1 MDIIRSAYSFAFSSH
16 SRLPRWLLCPL
27 LFVEAFLCTLIIKKV
42 PYTEIDWKAYMEQV
56 AQYQAGERDYALI
69 KGGTGPLVYPAG
81 HVYIYSFLSDLTHQ
95 GADIVTAQ
103 YLFMGLY
110 LSTLAMV
117 FMVYREARVM
127 ISAPVY
133 ILPLLAL
140 SKRLHS
146 IYLLRLFNDPFSIFL
161 LFAAIYCWQKRQW
174 TLGSAAYSLSVGV
187 KMNTLLAL
195 PAVAVIYLLAC
206 GRDKAIKQAA
216 IMAQIQFLL
225 GAPFLGFAPKSYV
238 TKAFEFSRQ
247 FMFKWTVNWR
257 FVGEETFLSRKFSL
271 GLLAVHA
278 VLLSGFI
285 VTRWKKP
292 SQRSFTSFLALIVDP
307 ATGLEDHQISQRV
320 SPRYILTS
328 VLTAN
333 AIGMLCARSL
343 HYQFYSWLA
352 WGTPYLLWRSGL
364 GPFWVAGLWAVQEWA
379 WNVYP
384 STNESSGAVVGVL
397 ALIVMGSW
405 WGSRGE
411 VEEGVELEDEDEGS
425 GSEDEGEER
434 KTK

>member
-1 MDIIRSAYSFAFSSH
+1 MDIIRSTYSFAFSSH
-16 SRLPRWLLCPL
+16 SRLSRWLLCPL
-27 LFVEAFLCTLIIKKV
+27 LFAEAFLCTLIIKKV

-95 GADIVTAQ
+95 GADIVAAQ

-110 LSTLAMV
+110 LATLAMV
-117 FMVYREARVM
+117 FMVYREAR
-127 ISAPVY
+127 APVY

-206 GRDKAIKQAA
+206 GRDKAIKQAV

-225 GAPFLGFAPKSYV
+225 GTPFLGSAPKSYI

-257 FVGEETFLSRKFSL
+257 FVGEETFLSREFSL

-278 VLLSGFI
+278 VLLFGFI
-285 VTRWKKP
+285 LHLLPIPPPRPRHGPRRPPNLAARQPAVHTHLRAHG
-292 SQRSFTSFLALIVDP
+292 QRDRHAVCALAALP
-307 ATGLEDHQISQRV
+307 
-320 SPRYILTS
+320 
-328 VLTAN
+328 VLQ
-333 AIGMLCARSL
+333 LAR
-343 HYQFYSWLA
+343 
-352 WGTPYLLWRSGL
+352 L
-364 GPFWVAGLWAVQEWA
+364 G
-379 WNVYP
+379 
-384 STNESSGAVVGVL
+384 GAVSAVEERAGPALGRRAVGGAGVGVEC
-397 ALIVMGSW
+397 V
-405 WGSRGE
+405 
-411 VEEGVELEDEDEGS
+411 
-425 GSEDEGEER
+425 SEHE
-434 KTK
+434 